1 MLEDIKGKVVWIT
14 GAGSGIGE
22 SAAIKL
28 VEAGCKVAL
37 SGRRVSVLE
46 EVASKINSNN
56 VSIHQLDVS
65 DNESVVQTAN
75 EIIKQYGQIDIGVFS
90 AGINVTKRNWPN
102 VSIEDWNSVIN
113 IDLNGAFY
121 CCQSILPTMRK
132 QGSGLIINIS
142 SMAGKRAGALTGPA
156 YVSAKHALN
165 AMTESLIIEERNNGI
180 RATAI
185 CPGEV
190 ATPILD
196 KRPIPVSDEDRAR
209 ILQSDDLGELIL
221 YVAKQPPHVT
231 LNEILINPTYNRF
244 EN

>member
-1 MLEDIKGKVVWIT
+1 MLEDIKGKVAWIT

-90 AGINVTKRNWPN
+90 A
-102 VSIEDWNSVIN
+102 VSYTH
-113 IDLNGAFY
+113 LT
-121 CCQSILPTMRK
+121 LPT
-132 QGSGLIINIS
+132 
-142 SMAGKRAGALTGPA
+142 
-156 YVSAKHALN
+156 
-165 AMTESLIIEERNNGI
+165 
-180 RATAI
+180 
-185 CPGEV
+185 
-190 ATPILD
+190 IL
-196 KRPIPVSDEDRAR
+196 
-209 ILQSDDLGELIL
+209 
-221 YVAKQPPHVT
+221 HV
-231 LNEILINPTYNRF
+231 
-244 EN
+244 

>member
-1 MLEDIKGKVVWIT
+1 MLEDIKGKVAWIT

-90 AGINVTKRNWPN
+90 AGINVTKRNWHN
-102 VSIEDWNSVIN
+102 VSIDDWNSVIN

-132 QGSGLIINIS
+132 QGRKE
-142 SMAGKRAGALTGPA
+142 GK
-156 YVSAKHALN
+156 SKD
-165 AMTESLIIEERNNGI
+165 S
-180 RATAI
+180 
-185 CPGEV
+185 
-190 ATPILD
+190 
-196 KRPIPVSDEDRAR
+196 
-209 ILQSDDLGELIL
+209 
-221 YVAKQPPHVT
+221 
-231 LNEILINPTYNRF
+231 
-244 EN
+244 